1 MKQGGGDV
9 VGELQLLFE
18 KHLDLDAQN
27 MSNALETLAE
37 AGFTTVGL
45 FKELEEDDW
54 KELQASGLK
63 LAVKKVRAE

>member
-1 MKQGGGDV
+1 M
-9 VGELQLLFE
+9 FE

-37 AGFTTVGL
+37 AGFKTVRS
-45 FKELEEDDW
+45 FKELEEEDW
-54 KELQASGLK
+54 KELQALGLK

>member
-1 MKQGGGDV
+1 M
-9 VGELQLLFE
+9 FE

-37 AGFTTVGL
+37 AGFTTVRL
-45 FKELEEDDW
+45 FKELEEEDW
-54 KELQASGLK
+54 RDLQALGLK